1 MVGRMTISS
10 TSTSTGCSIAKA
22 IALAMLAS
30 MRWNLALPDFGLIGH
45 FFFPLS
51 ASRRSFR
58 SASSEN
64 GF

>member
-30 MRWNLALPDFGLIGH
+30 MRWNLALPDFG
-45 FFFPLS
+45 FD
-51 ASRRSFR
+51 RSLLLPV
-58 SASSEN
+58 ECQ
-64 GF
+64 